1 MAWFHPGKSAALL
14 IGLCCCLMPLTS
26 CQSILVNPF
35 ASVNHVEFVNSK
47 TAMTLINNRVKPAT
61 AVAGKRNLALEDC
74 RAIALANNLELQ
86 AARLEELTQRAIR
99 YSNQTR
105 LLPHFM
111 FSGDLSDRST
121 LRYSYSDVLG
131 QEGKPPVTT
140 GGQNGVTSFST
151 GHERSTWYQV
161 LETRWSPTD
170 AALAY
175 YVTRSAANDRIKA
188 HYRTVRTGQK
198 LFEAVDSAYFRLL
211 SHQECLPMVQRLVSL
226 RSGVRG
232 KIERL
237 FESRLSRVEDYH
249 RTEQKVIRAER
260 LLSRLRSEI
269 ETQRDTLAT
278 AMGLSPDYSVDGGFA
293 LVGNL
298 PVPQQSSEIPEL
310 EMVAVRTRP
319 EAFEAGLSH
328 LNSVNDLRRTIM
340 KYFPKV
346 TGYWRYARDKD
357 KFLYDKD
364 WKEVGISIYFDFVE
378 WFASVE
384 EAKAAEFRT
393 EKTEREMGAVALG
406 ITSQVRVGALKYF
419 DALDEF
425 RSSRASL
432 VSSRRLLAA
441 IEARHEL
448 RDLER
453 LAVEEAQ
460 GDFLEAK
467 IGQVRA
473 LGEANAAFAA
483 LQSAMGTNYTE
494 AMSKE

>member
-1 MAWFHPGKSAALL
+1 MVWSHQGKMAAL
-14 IGLCCCLMPLTS
+14 IVVLCCCFTPLTS
-26 CQSILVNPF
+26 CRSILVNPF

-47 TAMTLINNRVKPAT
+47 SAMTLINRRVKPAT
-61 AVAGKRNLALEDC
+61 AVAGKRFLSLDEC
-74 RAIALANNLELQ
+74 RSLALANNLELQ
-86 AARLEELTQRAIR
+86 ATRLEELTQSAIR

-105 LLPHFM
+105 LLPHFLY
-111 FSGDLSDRST
+111 SGDLSDRSA

-131 QEGKPPVTT
+131 QEGTPPRTSPGST
-140 GGQNGVTSFST
+140 GVTSFST

-175 YVTRSAANDRIKA
+175 YVTKSASNDRIKA
-188 HYRTVRTGQK
+188 HYRTVRTAQK
-198 LFEAVDSAYFRLL
+198 LVEMVDTAYFRLL
-211 SHQECLPMVQRLVSL
+211 GQQECLPMVQRLVSL
-226 RSGVRG
+226 RRGVRD

-237 FESRLSRVEDYH
+237 FESRLSRIEDYH
-249 RTEQKVIRAER
+249 RVEQKFIRSER
-260 LLSRLRSEI
+260 FLTRLRSEI
-269 ETQRDTLAT
+269 ETQRDVLAS
-278 AMGLSPDYSVDGGFA
+278 AMGLSPDYSVDGGFF

-298 PVPQQSSEIPEL
+298 TAPQYSSEIPEM
-310 EMVAVRTRP
+310 EMVAVQRRP

-328 LNSVNDLRRTIM
+328 LNSVNDLKRTIM

-346 TGYWRYARDKD
+346 TGFWRYARDKD
-357 KFLYDKD
+357 KYLYDKD
-364 WKEVGISIYFDFVE
+364 WKEVGVSIYFDFIE
-378 WFASVE
+378 WFATAE
-384 EAKAAEFRT
+384 ESKAAQIRT

-425 RSSRASL
+425 RSSRNSL
-432 VSSRRLLAA
+432 ASSRRLLAA

-448 RDLER
+448 RDVER

-467 IGQVRA
+467 IDQMRT
-473 LGEANAAFAA
+473 LGEANAALAA

-494 AMSKE
+494 MMSKE